1 MAPDQWLVR
10 QLMRFFAWR
19 YRGSL
24 QHELF
29 RLSEQAD
36 SGRTGRLMGQLGSM
50 GQGSN
55 LMWGVK
61 IRCPQNVHLGAHVVI
76 GQDSYLMGEGGITIG
91 DYGLLAN
98 HTIITTAYDFADSDA
113 RPIVLGENVW
123 TGSRAIILPGV
134 TIGDNAIIG
143 AGAVVSED
151 VPANKI
157 ALGVPARVSG
167 DVPQDPEKRREHVAQ
182 IQTR

>member
-1 MAPDQWLVR
+1 
-10 QLMRFFAWR
+10 MRFVVWR
-19 YRGSL
+19 YRGAI

-29 RLSEQAD
+29 RLAEHAD
-36 SGRTGRLMGQLGSM
+36 SVRTGHLQEQLGSA
-50 GQGSN
+50 GEGSV

-61 IRCPQNVHLGAHVVI
+61 ILFPENVHLGKHVAV
-76 GQDSYLMGEGGITIG
+76 GQDSFLMGAGGITIG
-91 DYGLLAN
+91 DYSLLAN
-98 HTIITTAYDFADSDA
+98 HTIITTAYDFAEDDV
-113 RPIVLGENVW
+113 RPVVLGENVW

-157 ALGVPARVSG
+157 ALGVPARISG
-167 DVPQDPEKRREHVAQ
+167 EVPQDPEKRREQAARLQ
-182 IQTR
+182 ARLSDF